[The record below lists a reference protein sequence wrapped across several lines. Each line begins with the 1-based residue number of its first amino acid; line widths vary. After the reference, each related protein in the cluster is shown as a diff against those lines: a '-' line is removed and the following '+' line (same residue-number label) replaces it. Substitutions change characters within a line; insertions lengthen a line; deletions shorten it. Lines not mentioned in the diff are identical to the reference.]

1 MVTALTVRQ
10 ALGRTNVAV
19 SSLGLGTA
27 SIGNLYRAVDDTT
40 AADTVRAALAA
51 GMTYFD
57 TAPHYGLGLAEE
69 RLGAV
74 LGRSTDAVVSTKVGR
89 SLEPNDSPNPGDDLE
104 AGFAVPARW
113 TRRWDFTRDGV
124 LRSLDESR
132 RRLRRDRIDVVFI
145 HDPDDHMDE
154 ALDSALPTLVE
165 LRDAGVVGA
174 IGAGMNSAPLLARF
188 VETGAVDVVLLAGRY
203 TLLEQGA
210 LDDLLPAA
218 IEYGV
223 SVVIGGVFNSG
234 ILTRDDVSA
243 DALYNYVQAPAQL
256 LQRARRLA
264 TVCRDHRVTLPAAAM
279 QFPLAHPAVACV
291 LVGAASAA
299 HVDEAVRWSSAAIP
313 AALWQDLAAAGLLR
327 ADAPTP
333 TADSLKIDAHHHL
346 WDPARRHYPWMAGP
360 ALEPIRRRYGV
371 EDLRAETAGA
381 GVLATVLVQ
390 TVSDMSETEEFLATA
405 IDSGG

>member
-1 MVTALTVRQ
+1 M
-10 ALGRTNVAV
+10 
-19 SSLGLGTA
+19 
-27 SIGNLYRAVDDTT
+27 
-40 AADTVRAALAA
+40 
-51 GMTYFD
+51 
-57 TAPHYGLGLAEE
+57 
-69 RLGAV
+69 

-132 RRLRRDRIDVVFI
+132 RRLGRDRIDVVFI

-188 VETGAVDVVLLAGRY
+188 VETGVVDVVLLAGRY
-203 TLLEQGA
+203 TLLEQDA

-218 IEYGV
+218 IEHGV

-243 DALYNYVQAPAQL
+243 DALYNYAPGPGATAATSPPARHRVPGPPGHAAGRGDAVPTRPPGRCVRAGRRGVG
-256 LQRARRLA
+256 RARRRGGG
-264 TVCRDHRVTLPAAAM
+264 V
-279 QFPLAHPAVACV
+279 V
-291 LVGAASAA
+291 LRGDPRPPSGTTWWPT
-299 HVDEAVRWSSAAIP
+299 DCC
-313 AALWQDLAAAGLLR
+313 
-327 ADAPTP
+327 APTP
-333 TADSLKIDAHHHL
+333 RRQPRTLEDRRPPSPVGSGSPPLSVDGRTGART
-346 WDPARRHYPWMAGP
+346 DPPP
-360 ALEPIRRRYGV
+360 L
-371 EDLRAETAGA
+371 
-381 GVLATVLVQ
+381 
-390 TVSDMSETEEFLATA
+390 
-405 IDSGG
+405 

>member
-1 MVTALTVRQ
+1 M
-10 ALGRTNVAV
+10 
-19 SSLGLGTA
+19 
-27 SIGNLYRAVDDTT
+27 
-40 AADTVRAALAA
+40 
-51 GMTYFD
+51 
-57 TAPHYGLGLAEE
+57 
-69 RLGAV
+69 
-74 LGRSTDAVVSTKVGR
+74 
-89 SLEPNDSPNPGDDLE
+89 
-104 AGFAVPARW
+104 
-113 TRRWDFTRDGV
+113 

-132 RRLRRDRIDVVFI
+132 RRLGRDRIDVVFI

-188 VETGAVDVVLLAGRY
+188 VETGVVDVVLLAGRY
-203 TLLEQGA
+203 TLLEQSA

-264 TVCRDHRVTLPAAAM
+264 AVCRDHRVTLPAAAM

-299 HVDEAVRWSSAAIP
+299 HVDQAVGWSSAAIP
-313 AALWQDLAAAGLLR
+313 NALWQDLVAAGLLR

-333 TADSLKIDAHHHL
+333 TADS
-346 WDPARRHYPWMAGP
+346 
-360 ALEPIRRRYGV
+360 
-371 EDLRAETAGA
+371 
-381 GVLATVLVQ
+381 
-390 TVSDMSETEEFLATA
+390 
-405 IDSGG
+405 

>member
-10 ALGRTNVAV
+10 TLGRTNVAV

-27 SIGNLYRAVDDTT
+27 SIGNLFRAVDDTT

-89 SLEPNDSPNPGDDLE
+89 SLGPNDSPNPGDDLE

-132 RRLRRDRIDVVFI
+132 RRLGRDRIDVVFI

-188 VETGAVDVVLLAGRY
+188 VETGVVDVVLLAGRY

-210 LDDLLPAA
+210 LDDLLPVA

-264 TVCRDHRVTLPAAAM
+264 AVCRDHRVTLPAAAM

-299 HVDEAVRWSSAAIP
+299 HVDEAVRWFSAAIP
-313 AALWQDLAAAGLLR
+313 AALWQDLVAAGLLR

-333 TADSLKIDAHHHL
+333 TADS
-346 WDPARRHYPWMAGP
+346 
-360 ALEPIRRRYGV
+360 
-371 EDLRAETAGA
+371 
-381 GVLATVLVQ
+381 
-390 TVSDMSETEEFLATA
+390 
-405 IDSGG
+405 